1 MENREYYFFVKFETI
16 SWINKNE
23 DWTNHKISCTTQK
36 KMYVYR
42 ISQKY
47 KLKIKNNSNIKN
59 DDTVHDQIIF
69 CTRGNK
75 HFLEKFS
82 EKSWK

>member
-1 MENREYYFFVKFETI
+1 MENREHYFFVKFKTI

-23 DWTNHKISCTTQK
+23 DWNDHKISYKNKTK
-36 KMYVYR
+36 NIHIYR
-42 ISQKY
+42 SQKY
-47 KLKIKNNSNIKN
+47 KLKIENNSNIKN
-59 DDTVHDQIIF
+59 YGTVHDQIIF